1 MQANTEP
8 KNGKGGNV
16 LETSRPVNNNA
27 PHKNKNIS
35 EIIDSEESNRALA
48 IVEQLKRKAT
58 HDAIISIQRVHGLIW
73 RSA

>member
-1 MQANTEP
+1 MMHSDQCRS
-8 KNGKGGNV
+8 KN
-16 LETSRPVNNNA
+16 A
-27 PHKNKNIS
+27 S

-58 HDAIISIQRVHGLIW
+58 HDAIISIQRAHGLIG

>member
-1 MQANTEP
+1 MMHSDQCRS
-8 KNGKGGNV
+8 KN
-16 LETSRPVNNNA
+16 A
-27 PHKNKNIS
+27 S

-58 HDAIISIQRVHGLIW
+58 HDAIISIQRVHGLIG